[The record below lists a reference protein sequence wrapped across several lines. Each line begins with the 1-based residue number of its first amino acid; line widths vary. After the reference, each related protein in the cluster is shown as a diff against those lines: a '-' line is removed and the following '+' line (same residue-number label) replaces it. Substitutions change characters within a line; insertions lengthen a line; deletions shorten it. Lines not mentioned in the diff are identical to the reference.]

1 VAVENDYNL
10 LVFNLNELANEVSD
24 IQSQVQARLLE
35 EKQEQG
41 EPNSTNWVNLLAARF
56 PIVSGLASNLE
67 EGARTVLSSRPGE
80 AVFHAEPPQPPETV

>member
-10 LVFNLNELANEVSD
+10 LLYNLNELAKELTD
-24 IQSQVQARLLE
+24 IQSQVRARLQE
-35 EKQEQG
+35 EKREQS
-41 EPNSTNWVNLLAARF
+41 EPNATNWVNLIALRF